1 MKSNNSSRSVS
12 RRKLLKT
19 GAAAAV
25 GGGAALLG
33 GAPLAVAQT
42 AQGTAGRAGVAGRK
56 YQAFVR
62 TKTGAAALQE
72 LTLLPLDP
80 LRVVVRTEAAQ
91 CCYSDT
97 GRALGTTLAAAG
109 SGAFAQATVLG
120 HGGVGIVEAVGSM
133 VKRVQV
139 GDRVIV
145 SNTAQCGECYNC
157 LRGRAD
163 HCLLNGAPLVPVA
176 QMRDGTP
183 VVQWNNEGGYSE
195 LMVPYENR
203 CVPIFTTVP
212 SREMAILHCVGGC
225 GLGATMTLAPIEP
238 ASDVVVF
245 GAGPLGLSAIQG
257 ARIKGAAQIIAV
269 EPIRYRREVAL
280 KVGATIA
287 LDPNAEG
294 DGLVEK
300 IRNLCKG
307 PTDRAY
313 AGGANAGPD
322 WVLEAVGGDQ
332 FAPKAE
338 AGPDPTGLLPLR
350 QAWDVCSQVGNI
362 VTVAINQRG
371 NFSMPAAQW
380 SNAAKSHHP
389 GNMAGSNSKRDLP
402 RYVRLME
409 VGLFD
414 AKSMVTSIFSLDHV
428 RDAFQ
433 AAADRTTVASVITFA

>member
-1 MKSNNSSRSVS
+1 M
-12 RRKLLKT
+12 
-19 GAAAAV
+19 
-25 GGGAALLG
+25 
-33 GAPLAVAQT
+33 
-42 AQGTAGRAGVAGRK
+42 
-56 YQAFVR
+56 
-62 TKTGAAALQE
+62 
-72 LTLLPLDP
+72 
-80 LRVVVRTEAAQ
+80 VRTEAAQ

-97 GRALGTTLAAAG
+97 GRALGTNLAAAG
-109 SGAFAQATVLG
+109 PGAFAQATVLG
-120 HGGVGIVEAVGSM
+120 HGGIGIVEAVGSM

-163 HCLLNGAPLVPVA
+163 HCLLNGAPALPVA

-203 CVPIFTTVP
+203 CVPIFSSVP
-212 SREMAILHCVGGC
+212 SREIAILHCVGGC

-269 EPIRYRREVAL
+269 EPIRYRRDVAL

-294 DGLVEK
+294 DGLVDK

-307 PTDRAY
+307 TTDRAF

-322 WVLEAVGGDQ
+322 WVMEAVGGDQ
-332 FAPKAE
+332 FTPKAE
-338 AGPDPTGLLPLR
+338 AGPDPTGVLPLH
-350 QAWDVCSQVGNI
+350 QAWDVCSPIGNI
-362 VTVAINQRG
+362 DHRGDQSARATSRCRRRNGRTPRSRIIRGIWPAVTPSATCPGMCGSSKWACSTPNR
-371 NFSMPAAQW
+371 W
-380 SNAAKSHHP
+380 SRRSSHWTACETRFRRP
-389 GNMAGSNSKRDLP
+389 PIAP
-402 RYVRLME
+402 RSRP
-409 VGLFD
+409 
-414 AKSMVTSIFSLDHV
+414 SSS
-428 RDAFQ
+428 
-433 AAADRTTVASVITFA
+433 